1 MFCEQLRT
9 NLNHLQASKAK
20 MTELNKYFKYL
31 SVLEKSNK
39 QLDLDGIDVL
49 LLNEIAK
56 ANDAKRILYVKDL
69 LSLKE
74 IASQATIHGR
84 LKHLVNTKLITLK
97 SNQDD
102 GRLRE
107 VVLTK
112 LAHKRYE
119 LLSKAIEG

>member
-1 MFCEQLRT
+1 
-9 NLNHLQASKAK
+9 

-119 LLSKAIEG
+119 LLSNAIKA